1 MQKNYKLIQSKN
13 AELFAISVEDI
24 PTTKRTV
31 VDENLEFP
39 VLSDLNLEVV
49 KTYNVE
55 NQVSLGVPRAS
66 TFLLESDG
74 TIVWKSLDTV
84 DERVSTAK
92 IMKELGKLW

>member
-1 MQKNYKLIQSKN
+1 MQKNYQLIQSKN

-39 VLSDLNLEVV
+39 VLSDLDLEAV

-55 NQVSLGVPRAS
+55 NQEFPGFPRAS

-84 DERVSTAK
+84 DRRVSTAI